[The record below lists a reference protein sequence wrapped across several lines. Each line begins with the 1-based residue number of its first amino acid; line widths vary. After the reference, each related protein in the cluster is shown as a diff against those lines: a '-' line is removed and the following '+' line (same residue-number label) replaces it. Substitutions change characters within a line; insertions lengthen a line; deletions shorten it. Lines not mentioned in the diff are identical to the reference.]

1 MLAIFRSKHK
11 GRLGSP
17 VFFVGLEQETYK
29 KTLHPRHNENGSK
42 IISFYA
48 KKARGAMARYI
59 MENRLSDPNSLLEFD
74 LGGYK
79 YQPEKS
85 TLESPIFLRD

>member
-1 MLAIFRSKHK
+1 MVLNVYSLKLLF
-11 GRLGSP
+11 
-17 VFFVGLEQETYK
+17 Y
-29 KTLHPRHNENGSK
+29 ENTDNGIK

-59 MENRLSDPNSLLEFD
+59 MENRLNDPNSLLEFD

>member
-1 MLAIFRSKHK
+1 MTLDILSMKVITPIF
-11 GRLGSP
+11 
-17 VFFVGLEQETYK
+17 Y
-29 KTLHPRHNENGSK
+29 ENTDNGIK

-59 MENRLSDPNSLLEFD
+59 MENRLNDPNSLLEFD